1 MAVIDPTRDRSLQP
15 RDAALRRVQRW
26 AETLPLHPL
35 LLGAHAVLGLYATN
49 ANRLPLSDVTPL
61 LSAILVSIAAVL
73 LLLRALTRDFVKAAI
88 LTTIAVVGIC
98 QYRTLLKLMTSLDLA
113 ALRDLFPI
121 IWLIAI
127 TAGLWCVARSKTS
140 FRPLA
145 LGLNV
150 TAIAAVGFTL
160 YEIASFRLSESGG
173 LSAEILDQMAAPP
186 AAGPAPP
193 GPKRDIYYLIFDR
206 YASADTLR
214 GVYDFDN
221 STFLSE
227 LEHQGFYVAANSAS
241 NYQRTA
247 HSLASSLSLDY
258 LDRLTQVVGSE
269 SSSWLPVYAML
280 QDHAVGRFLKQR
292 GYRFVQVGSWWN
304 PTRNNP
310 LADVNINWRAT
321 PELQR
326 VFVMQTAIGQIA
338 GRLGLPIFDDRAH
351 QCERIDREFERIPEL
366 ARDPE
371 PKFVFAHLLIPHPP
385 FVFDANGNCLSL
397 ETVTKRSRVENYV
410 DQVRYANAR
419 ILEMVRAIR
428 ANSRTEPIIVIQAD
442 EGPWPARYA
451 GDERFLGTDVNPV
464 DWTRATP
471 AELREKMRILNALFL
486 PGPGT
491 SPLYPHMTPVNTFRI
506 VFNRYFGTNMP
517 LLPDENYIYRNN
529 RQLYDF
535 ERVTPVVR

>member
-1 MAVIDPTRDRSLQP
+1 MSVIDPTRDRSLQP
-15 RDAALRRVQRW
+15 GDAGLRRVQRW

-49 ANRLPLSDVTPL
+49 ANRLPLSDVLPL
-61 LSAILVSIAAVL
+61 LGAILVPIAAVL
-73 LLLRALTRDFVKAAI
+73 LLLRALTRDLVKAAL

-98 QYRTLLKLMTSLDLA
+98 QYRALLKLTMSLDLA
-113 ALRDLFPI
+113 VLRDLFPV

-127 TAGLWCVARSKTS
+127 AAGLWCIARSKS
-140 FRPLA
+140 NFRPLA

-150 TAIAAVGFTL
+150 TAVATVGLIL
-160 YEIASFRLSESGG
+160 YQIASFKLSDADG

-186 AAGPAPP
+186 AAGQAAP

-221 STFLSE
+221 SSFLSE
-227 LEHQGFYVAANSAS
+227 LEDQGFYVAANSAS

-247 HSLASSLSLDY
+247 HSLASSLSLNY
-258 LDRLTQVVGSE
+258 LDRLTQLVGSE
-269 SSSWLPVYAML
+269 SSSWLPLYAML

-292 GYRFVQVGSWWN
+292 GYQFVQVGSWWN

-310 LADVNINWRAT
+310 LADVNVNWRAP

-338 GRLGLPIFDDRAH
+338 DRLGLHMFDDRAH
-351 QCERIDREFERIPEL
+351 QCERIDLEFERIPEL
-366 ARDPE
+366 AHDPE

-385 FVFDANGNCLSL
+385 FVFDADGNCLSL
-397 ETVTKRSRVENYV
+397 ETVTKRSRVENYN
-410 DQVRYANAR
+410 DQVRYANTR

-428 ANSRTEPIIVIQAD
+428 ANSKTEPIIVIQAD

-451 GDERFLGTDVNPV
+451 GDERFLGTDVSSV
-464 DWTRATP
+464 DWTRASR
-471 AELREKMRILNALFL
+471 AELREKMRILNALYL
-486 PGPGT
+486 PDAGGA
-491 SPLYPHMTPVNTFRI
+491 PLYPNMTPVNTFRI
-506 VFNRYFGTNMP
+506 VFNRYFGTDLP
-517 LLPDENYIYRNN
+517 LLPDENYVFVNN
-529 RQLYDF
+529 RQLYKF
-535 ERVTPVVR
+535 QSVTSQVQ